1 MKFLCMKCNS
11 FMDFESK
18 EQVATLRL
26 GITFACKGCGYK
38 VAMVT
43 NPGETQ
49 LVSGLGVKIGGRTI
63 PAEPMEFTK
72 EAIKP
77 ETGDPAAA
85 MGKCP
90 FPGMLEGTESK
101 DSGIAN
107 AMAGMSGMSGMM
119 AGMAEMS
126 AGKSNG
132 PAVAWTS
139 NAEKRLENV
148 PSFVRALAK
157 SGIEQYARDNKFPE
171 VNDQVMDEYRE
182 KVGM

>member
-11 FMDFESK
+11 FMDYESK
-18 EQVATLRL
+18 EQVDTLRL
-26 GITFACKGCGYK
+26 GITFACGECGTK

-72 EAIKP
+72 GAIKP
-77 ETGDPAAA
+77 ETGDAADA

-90 FPGMLEGTESK
+90 FPGMLAESESK
-101 DSGIAN
+101 DSGIGD
-107 AMAGMSGMSGMM
+107 AMSQMMSGMM
-119 AGMAEMS
+119 GGMAG
-126 AGKSNG
+126 AGQSTG
-132 PAVAWTS
+132 AGVPWTAE
-139 NAEKRLENV
+139 AEKRLENV
-148 PSFVRALAK
+148 PSFVRSLAK
-157 SGIEQYARDNKFPE
+157 SGIEQYAKDNGFNE
-171 VNDQVMDEYRE
+171 VNAQVMDEYRE

>member
-26 GITFACKGCGYK
+26 GITFACSECGYK

-49 LVSGLGVKIGGRTI
+49 LVTGLGVKIGGRTI
-63 PAEPMEFTK
+63 PPEPMEFTK
-72 EAIKP
+72 GAIKP
-77 ETGDPAAA
+77 EAPGAAA
-85 MGKCP
+85 DAMAKCP
-90 FPGMLEGTESK
+90 FPGMLAGTESK

-107 AMAGMSGMSGMM
+107 AMTGMSGMM
-119 AGMAEMS
+119 AGMAEVA

-132 PAVAWTS
+132 PAVAWTAA
-139 NAEKRLENV
+139 AEKRLENV
-148 PSFVRALAK
+148 PDFVRALAK
-157 SGIEQYARDNKFPE
+157 SGIEQYARDNNFPE